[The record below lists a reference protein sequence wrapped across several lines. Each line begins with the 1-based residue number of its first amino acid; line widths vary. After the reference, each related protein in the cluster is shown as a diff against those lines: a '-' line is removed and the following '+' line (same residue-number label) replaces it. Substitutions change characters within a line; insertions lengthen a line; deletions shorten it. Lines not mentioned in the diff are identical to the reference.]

1 MNRWEIGMLVKSLA
15 GHDKDKIY
23 LIAELDESYVY
34 LVDGRLKTYNNRKK
48 KKKIHVQIIK
58 EKHDVFEQDDAG
70 VRSILKEYA
79 DRNEGGYKNV

>member
-1 MNRWEIGMLVKSLA
+1 MDRWEIGMLAKSLA

-23 LIAELDESYVY
+23 LITEIDESYVY
-34 LVDGRLKTYNNRKK
+34 LVDGHLKTYNNRKK

-58 EKHDVFEQDDAG
+58 EKHEVTGLDDAG
-70 VRSILKEYA
+70 ARRILKEYA